1 MRPLLARHYDRFT
14 AAMED
19 AWLDDTRAGLLASAS
34 GAVVEVGAGTGK
46 NLPHYPEGVERV
58 VLTEPTAAMR
68 DQLRASVHRSAPA
81 FTTEIV
87 DATADELPV
96 PSSTIDTV
104 VSTLVLCSV
113 PDLAAAATEIRRVLK
128 PGGRLLLVEH
138 VAAAGTRER
147 TWQHRLDGAWNWI
160 EGSCHLDHDTPVA
173 LDAAGFD
180 TTALERRRPPKQPPL
195 FREVVVGA
203 AVAR

>member
-19 AWLDDTRAGLLASAS
+19 AWLDDTRAELLASAS
-34 GAVVEVGAGTGK
+34 GAVVEIGAGTGK
-46 NLPHYPEGVERV
+46 NLPHYGEGVQRV

-68 DQLRASVHRSAPA
+68 DQLRANVHRAAPA

-87 DATADELPV
+87 DATADELPL
-96 PSSTIDTV
+96 PSASIDTA

-113 PDLAAAATEIRRVLK
+113 PDPTAAATELRRVLK
-128 PGGRLLLVEH
+128 PGGRLVVVEH
-138 VAAAGTRER
+138 VAATNARER
-147 TWQHRLDGAWNWI
+147 RWQHRLDRAWNWI
-160 EGSCHLDHDTPVA
+160 EGSCHLDQDTPAA
-173 LDAAGFD
+173 LETAGFD
-180 TTALERRRPPKQPPL
+180 VSGLERRRPSKQPPL
-195 FREVVVGA
+195 FRDVVVGV